1 MLNSYLIQ
9 LIQKKGPLSQSQF
22 MEIALQHPS
31 YGYYQRQEAVGQ
43 DFTTSPEISQVFGE
57 LIGAWALDYFH
68 QIKMPQSL
76 TLVELG
82 PGKGTLLADFLRTAK
97 LEPSFYQALEI
108 YLVETSPPLKN
119 QQKTSIF
126 FPFTW
131 LKNFEELPKS
141 QNPLIIIANEF
152 FDALPTNLFK
162 RKENVVFERCIAC
175 EDGKLVFQDI
185 ERRKEVGLD
194 EIWEE
199 SPQTEAL
206 FHAICKRLQICGGIF
221 LCIDYGYEGGSG
233 DTLQALYKANP
244 SLPLHQIGQSD
255 LTCHVNFSKLKEI
268 ALSYN
273 LGVLGP
279 CSQGQFL
286 KNLGID
292 LRIDFLKRKNPSQSA
307 ALNTA
312 LIRLTHP
319 QQMGT
324 LFKASAFFSPLTPHP
339 SGFNL
344 CF

>member
-1 MLNSYLIQ
+1 MLNSHLIQ
-9 LIQKKGPLSQSQF
+9 VIQEKGPLSQSQF
-22 MEIALQHPS
+22 MDIALQHPR

-57 LIGAWALDYFH
+57 LIGAWAVDYFH
-68 QIKMPQSL
+68 QIKKPQNL

-119 QQKTSIF
+119 QQKTAIS
-126 FPFTW
+126 FPFSW
-131 LKNFEELPKS
+131 LENFEELPRG

-162 RKENVVFERCIAC
+162 RKGNVVFERCIAC
-175 EDGKLVFQDI
+175 KDGKLVFQDI
-185 ERRKEVGLD
+185 ERKKEVGPD

-206 FHAICKRLQICGGIF
+206 FHAICKRLQICGGVF

-233 DTLQALYKANP
+233 DTLQALYKAEP
-244 SLPLHQIGQSD
+244 SPPLHQIGQSD

-273 LGVLGP
+273 LGVVGP

-286 KNLGID
+286 KNLGVD
-292 LRIDFLKRKNPSQSA
+292 LRIEFLKNKNPSQKASLNA
-307 ALNTA
+307 ALT
-312 LIRLTHP
+312 RLTHP

-324 LFKASAFFSPLTPHP
+324 LFKATAFFSPLIPHL
-339 SGFNL
+339 SGFDL

>member
-9 LIQKKGPLSQSQF
+9 LIQEKGPLSQSQF
-22 MEIALQHPS
+22 MEIALQHPK

-57 LIGAWALDYFH
+57 LIGAWAIDYFLR
-68 QIKMPQSL
+68 IKKPQNL

-82 PGKGTLLADFLRTAK
+82 PGKGTLLADFLRIAQ
-97 LEPSFYQALEI
+97 LEPSFYQALKI
-108 YLVETSPPLKN
+108 YFVETSPPLKD
-119 QQKTSIF
+119 QQKKAIS

-131 LKNFEELPKS
+131 LENFEELPKD

-162 RKENVVFERCIAC
+162 RKENVVFERCIAY
-175 EDGKLVFQDI
+175 ESDKLVFQDI
-185 ERRKEVGLD
+185 ERRKEVGPD
-194 EIWEE
+194 EILEE

-206 FHAICKRLQICGGIF
+206 FHAICKRLQVCGGVF
-221 LCIDYGYEGGSG
+221 LCIDYGYEDGSG
-233 DTLQALYKANP
+233 DTLQALYKAEP
-244 SLPLHQIGQSD
+244 SHPLQQIGQSD

-268 ALSYN
+268 ALSHN

-279 CSQGQFL
+279 YPQGQFL

-292 LRIDFLKRKNPSQSA
+292 LRIEFLKNKNPSQNASLNA
-307 ALNTA
+307 ALT
-312 LIRLTHP
+312 RLTHP

-324 LFKASAFFSPLTPHP
+324 LFKVSAFFSPLISHP
-339 SGFNL
+339 SGFDL

>member
-1 MLNSYLIQ
+1 MLDSHLIQ
-9 LIQKKGPLSQSQF
+9 LIQEKGPLSQSQF
-22 MEIALQHPS
+22 MEIALQHPKL
-31 YGYYQRQEAVGQ
+31 GYYQCQEAVGH
-43 DFTTSPEISQVFGE
+43 DFTTAPEISQVFGE

-68 QIKMPQSL
+68 QIKKPQSL

-119 QQKTSIF
+119 QQKSSIS
-126 FPFTW
+126 FPVTW
-131 LKNFEELPKS
+131 LENFEELPLG

-152 FDALPTNLFK
+152 FDALPTNFFK
-162 RKENVVFERCIAC
+162 RKGNVIFERCIAY
-175 EDGKLVFQDI
+175 EGGKLVFQDI
-185 ERRKEVGLD
+185 ERRKEVGPD

-206 FHAICKRLQICGGIF
+206 FHAICKRLQICGGGF

-233 DTLQALYKANP
+233 DTLQALYKAKP
-244 SLPLHQIGQSD
+244 SHPLHHIGWSD
-255 LTCHVNFSKLKEI
+255 LTCHVNFSRLKKI
-268 ALSYN
+268 ALSHN

-279 CSQGQFL
+279 CPQGQFL
-286 KNLGID
+286 KNLGVD
-292 LRIDFLKRKNPSQSA
+292 LRIEFLKNKNPSQSA
-307 ALNTA
+307 SLNAALT
-312 LIRLTHP
+312 RLTHP

-339 SGFNL
+339 SGFDL
-344 CF
+344 CL